1 MIIRRLR
8 WMFKIQLIGYFLKDA
23 FVDKI
28 NERKHRGRE
37 DEVGPDDRA
46 MPGGPGTPTVVMKG
60 WDALEAILNNSNY
73 K

>member
-8 WMFKIQLIGYFLKDA
+8 WMFKIQLIGYFLKEA
-23 FVDKI
+23 FVDK
-28 NERKHRGRE
+28 RKHRGRE
-37 DEVGPDDRA
+37 DEVGPDDRV